1 MHRKRLVSTL
11 DSDSNEEVGEVQVCG
26 ESHVSDD
33 MEVISNEQVVT
44 EEKTKKV
51 VCSDYI
57 IES

>member
-1 MHRKRLVSTL
+1 M
-11 DSDSNEEVGEVQVCG
+11 GEVQVCG

-44 EEKTKKV
+44 EEKTEKV

-57 IES
+57 IKS